1 MAQIKFHRSAV
12 APANP
17 QEGFIWFN
25 TSNRTIQLYKSNAWE
40 IYTGIINATFNSNK
54 LEITKHDNSVVTVDL
69 SDMASKATLQTLS
82 NNFDTLLTNFNTLS
96 AEFSTEKGKI
106 STLQSNMTD
115 VQNETAKLSDVT
127 GKVGAAISAAVKV
140 ETDRA
145 TGVENGIISRVSTLE
160 ADNSTNKA
168 NIQTNTN
175 DIADLK
181 TALGAGGSVS
191 ESINSAI
198 EKLDANVTSTNG
210 TNVNVQVVEID
221 GVITQVLV
229 SDSSASSQALSDE
242 VTRATTEEGKL
253 LQSIN
258 GVSDKVDTLVGSDA
272 NKSIRTIANEELA
285 AQLLS
290 GDAEADFKTLQE
302 LAAWLEG
309 HPESAAEMNE
319 KISTNTTNIS
329 TLSGDVATLKA
340 IDHDAYKAADATL
353 KTELQGYADQAET
366 DAVNT
371 AKAYTDALANGAVAT
386 NTTNIATANEK
397 IATIEGQITTINT
410 TIEENELTIAAA
422 LTDLDTRVDSLEADT
437 IKSVTGQDYIVA
449 EANNGAVVV
458 KADLGSVANGE
469 TGIALASD
477 VKEYV
482 DSTWE

>member
-1 MAQIKFHRSAV
+1 MAQIKFHRSSV

-96 AEFSTEKGKI
+96 AEFSTEKDKI
-106 STLQSNMTD
+106 STLQTNMTA
-115 VQNETAKLSDVT
+115 VQGETAKLSDVT
-127 GKVGAAISAAVKV
+127 GKVGETISAAVKV

-145 TGVENGIISRVSTLE
+145 TGVENGIISRVGTLE
-160 ADNSTNKA
+160 SDNSTNKA
-168 NIQTNTN
+168 NIKTNTD

-181 TALGAGGSVS
+181 AAIGAGGSVS
-191 ESINSAI
+191 ESIQDAI
-198 EKLDANVTSTNG
+198 ESLDADVTSTNG
-210 TNVNVQVVEID
+210 TNVNVQVVETD

-253 LQSIN
+253 SQSIN
-258 GVSDKVDTLVGSDA
+258 GISGKVDTLVGSDA
-272 NKSIRTIANEELA
+272 NKSVRTIANEELA

-290 GDAEADFKTLQE
+290 GAADADFKTLQE

-309 HPESAAEMNE
+309 HPESASAMNE
-319 KISTNTTNIS
+319 AIGTNSTNINNLTA
-329 TLSGDVATLKA
+329 DVNTLKA
-340 IDHDAYKAADATL
+340 IDHDAYKAADTALETSL
-353 KTELQGYADQAET
+353 KTYADQAET

-371 AKAYTDALANGAVAT
+371 AKAYTDALANGAVST

-422 LTDLDTRVDSLEADT
+422 LTDLDTRVDGLEAVS
-437 IKSVTGQDYIVA
+437 IKSVTGQDYVIA
-449 EANNGAVVV
+449 DLTDGALVV

-469 TGIALASD
+469 TGLALANE